1 MADHTTCPDGS
12 MCVNGSV
19 VACPAN
25 QRCINGTVL
34 SCPENSFCANGTI
47 SGCPSNHTCKDGS
60 VLCRAQVGAT
70 VRWNGTGCEYHVRS
84 VNFMVRIASSVVHET
99 TSDAKFV
106 TVNRRYPPISCPVRD
121 SWNMEIPSNIK
132 PLQSAIQ
139 IDGGPWMAWSWRNN
153 LLPSPVKTRV
163 RLRVYY
169 AGRIMEFV
177 GRPSPRMAML
187 AVPAIP
193 IAIRWGVG
201 RGTIG
206 DTQALCSVTAPH
218 GMTLSLQSA
227 AFPSL
232 NQAMQWQGGASGP
245 NARWDL
251 NCKNMSDGVQWL
263 AYNTEV
269 EGMEPSFTGFS
280 QEECRRGT
288 STWLM
293 PQTDRPHAQF
303 VAVRAVAS
311 EPVLGLH

>member
-1 MADHTTCPDGS
+1 MRARFRVLCTPRATKPGNSDDTTVVETLAPFVVVARYVKIHAVDFFLWPSFRAALLVADHTTCPDGS

-84 VNFMVRIASSVVHET
+84 VNFMVRIASSVIHET

-177 GRPSPRMAML
+177 GRPRFDSALPR
-187 AVPAIP
+187 AIKLT
-193 IAIRWGVG
+193 RCNYQ
-201 RGTIG
+201 TE
-206 DTQALCSVTAPH
+206 LSV
-218 GMTLSLQSA
+218 L
-227 AFPSL
+227 F
-232 NQAMQWQGGASGP
+232 GGA
-245 NARWDL
+245 
-251 NCKNMSDGVQWL
+251 C
-263 AYNTEV
+263 
-269 EGMEPSFTGFS
+269 
-280 QEECRRGT
+280 
-288 STWLM
+288 
-293 PQTDRPHAQF
+293 
-303 VAVRAVAS
+303 VRARFRVHS
-311 EPVLGLH
+311 NFV

>member
-1 MADHTTCPDGS
+1 MLCTPRATKPGNSDDTTVVETLAPFVVVARYVKIHAVDFFLWPSFRAALLVADHTTCPDGS

-84 VNFMVRIASSVVHET
+84 VNFMVSIASSVVHET

-218 GMTLSLQSA
+218 GMTLELQSA
-227 AFPSL
+227 AFTSL
-232 NQAMQWQGGASGP
+232 KQ
-245 NARWDL
+245 
-251 NCKNMSDGVQWL
+251 V
-263 AYNTEV
+263 
-269 EGMEPSFTGFS
+269 
-280 QEECRRGT
+280 
-288 STWLM
+288 
-293 PQTDRPHAQF
+293 
-303 VAVRAVAS
+303 
-311 EPVLGLH
+311 